1 MGVAY
6 QSDLDK
12 VERATV
18 EVAREVLH
26 ETEGWIN
33 ELEPFIRYNNF
44 GDSGINFTVILRAK
58 EYANQYLIIREFIKQ
73 LHHHY
78 GKEGIEI
85 TLPVQNIYI
94 RNAAPETSA
103 QKDREKFTENI

>member
-1 MGVAY
+1 MDVAY

-18 EVAREVLH
+18 EAAREVLH
-26 ETEGWIN
+26 ETAGGVSEF
-33 ELEPFIRYNNF
+33 EPFIRYNNF

-58 EYANQYLIIREFIKQ
+58 EFAKQYLIVHEFIKR
-73 LHHHY
+73 LHHQY

-85 TLPVQNIYI
+85 TLPVQNINV

-103 QKDREKFTENI
+103 KKEREKFTENV